1 MKKQEVAAKSATVI
15 PTPVFSLLTPI
26 ESIKCWYSEKIGTKD
41 KLFVIKFRRG
51 LPTSLKLPPIKYHN
65 KHTSERA
72 VISNLFENNA
82 LKLE

>member
-26 ESIKCWYSEKIGTKD
+26 ESIKCWYSEKKIGTTD

-51 LPTSLKLPPIKYHN
+51 LPTSLKLPPIKNHN
-65 KHTSERA
+65 KHTSKRSA
-72 VISNLFENNA
+72 KKSGNF
-82 LKLE
+82 KLI